1 MGIIIDE
8 SSKAGYVVY
17 RDDEYEYHLGNFDL
31 QPTYSIIT
39 MVKHF
44 CYLLLCT
51 ITITSCSRTVKLK
64 QE

>member
-31 QPTYSIIT
+31 
-39 MVKHF
+39 
-44 CYLLLCT
+44 
-51 ITITSCSRTVKLK
+51 
-64 QE
+64 